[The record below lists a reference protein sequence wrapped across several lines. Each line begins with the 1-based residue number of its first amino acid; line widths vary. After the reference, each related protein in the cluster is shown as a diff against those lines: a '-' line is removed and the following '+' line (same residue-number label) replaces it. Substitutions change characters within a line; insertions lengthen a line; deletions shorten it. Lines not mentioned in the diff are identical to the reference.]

1 MPDPLADSYEF
12 CRKLTRR
19 TATNFYYSFT
29 GLPRDRFKAMCAL
42 YAYMRI
48 CDDIGDDDSLPLDQR
63 APALQWWRDIV
74 SMRLTSDD
82 TSPSTPL
89 PDAPFVHETLQNGV
103 LVLPAMRDSLSR
115 FSIPVECLLDVIT
128 GVGMDLDALNRSG
141 SLETAD
147 ADAMC
152 RYQTFEELADYC
164 YHVAGVVGRCC
175 VHVWGFTNPRALTLA
190 IDCGL
195 AFQLTNILRDIAEDA
210 DNGRVYLPAED
221 LRRFNYPVEAIQSRV
236 VDDRFHD
243 LMKFE
248 ADRAAEYYSRSREL
262 FQYLEPAGQPILQ
275 AMMSIY
281 EGLLTEI
288 RRSDYDV
295 YSRRISLPTWRKLLI
310 ATGAAVRHRLKPRA
324 KEATST
330 SPDGR

>member
-1 MPDPLADSYEF
+1 MPDSLADSYEF

-48 CDDIGDDDSLPLDQR
+48 CDDIGDDESLPLAHR
-63 APALQWWRDIV
+63 GPALQWWREMVATHFAADCA
-74 SMRLTSDD
+74 
-82 TSPSTPL
+82 SPSTPL
-89 PDAPFVHETLQNGV
+89 PDAPFVHESLTNGAM
-103 LVLPAMRDSLSR
+103 VLPAMRDSMSR
-115 FSIPVECLLDVIT
+115 FGIPVECLLDVIT
-128 GVGMDLDALNRSG
+128 GVGMDLDADNHPASTDG
-141 SLETAD
+141 AD
-147 ADAMC
+147 VVC
-152 RYQTFEELADYC
+152 RYQTFEELSDYC

-175 VHVWGFTNPRALTLA
+175 IHIWGFTNPRALTLA

-221 LRRFNYPVEAIQSRV
+221 LRRFDYPVEAIQGRV
-236 VDDRFHD
+236 VDDRFRA

-248 ADRAAEYYSRSREL
+248 ADRAAEYYGRSREL
-262 FQYLEPAGQPILQ
+262 FQYLEPTGQPILQ
-275 AMMSIY
+275 AMMRIY

-288 RRSDYDV
+288 RRSNYDV

-310 ATGAAVRHRLKPRA
+310 ATGTAVRQRLNPRA
-324 KEATST
+324 KEATTTNSGGT
-330 SPDGR
+330 